1 MKKISPKQI
10 EILGFIDE
18 FITDKGYPPTVREIG
33 KGVGFSS
40 SASVHAQ
47 LNKLEEK
54 GLIKRD
60 AITSRGI
67 TLVKHQSNNFINI
80 PMVGLVTAGN
90 PIEAIEDVTQYFPIP
105 TNLVKSND
113 IIFALEVS
121 GTSMKNAGI
130 LDRDTVIVRKSDVAN
145 NGDIIIAMT
154 EDNEATVKRFY
165 KEKDYFRLQPENEE
179 FDPIILKD
187 VKIVGKVIGVFRDL
201 S

>member
-33 KGVGFSS
+33 RGVGFSS
-40 SASVHAQ
+40 SASVHSQ
-47 LNKLEEK
+47 LNKLEGK

-67 TLVKHQSNNFINI
+67 TLVKQDKNNFINI

-90 PIEAIEDVTQYFPIP
+90 PIEAIEDVTQFFPIP
-105 TNLVKSND
+105 THLVKSND
-113 IIFALEVS
+113 IIFALEVA

-130 LDRDTVIVRKSDVAN
+130 LDKDTIIVRKSDVAS
-145 NGDIIIAMT
+145 NGEIIIAMT
-154 EDNEATVKRFY
+154 EDNEVTVKRFY
-165 KEKDYFRLQPENEE
+165 KEKDYFRLQPENDD

-187 VKIVGKVIGVFRDL
+187 VKIIGKVIGVFRDL